1 MQVVEQVTYSLNE
14 YEIKEA
20 IRNYLIE
27 KTELRASQVV
37 IDNIKLDATSD
48 ENWDVSDFQA
58 QLTVTSEV

>member
-14 YEIKEA
+14 YEIREA

-27 KTELRASQVV
+27 KTELKASQVV
-37 IDNIKLDATSD
+37 LGNIILDATSD
-48 ENWDVSDFQA
+48 ENMYVSDFQA

>member
-20 IRNYLIE
+20 IRSYLIE
-27 KTELRASQVV
+27 KTELRASQVD
-37 IDNIKLDATSD
+37 INNIKLDATSD
-48 ENWDVSDFQA
+48 ENRDVSDFQA